1 LTIDELID
9 QLQANGYKNHSRA
22 AFKQKLYNSPSFR
35 RELYDANGFKSHG
48 IGYKDFESKLNI
60 NNGTIA
66 QSNSEYEEDKRTKSI
81 DDGADKDGQGVI
93 DFAQNVVRHVTDGL
107 MSSSSGLSKAIGNTA
122 ISLYGGVTGS
132 DMTNTHAEFNKSM
145 DDARDKLQAL
155 MGSPINYI
163 SDQIDSD
170 DEDAAAAKSVKRYK
184 EEREAQ
190 NKRYELEVW
199 DDTKG
204 VGENI
209 VSLPYKVLSQPVE
222 ALSIALSTTGD
233 IFLAKSSVGTR
244 FFGMGVDGAY
254 DELKKI
260 NAENPDLHLDD
271 HPNIALGYSASV
283 GVIQGLFEKYSVDKI
298 LGPAAS
304 KRAANYVLNKAVREI
319 TKRGGV
325 ITTELLEKEV
335 AAVSRRIGTKVGAA
349 ALNTLVATG
358 VEGSEELF
366 TEMGNDAIR
375 IMTNH
380 IGSGL
385 GIDGDIFDIDEMK
398 NTAAE
403 RYLTNFAAGAVGGAG
418 LGMTHGLFN
427 NSSDYIRYTYAT
439 ENNKDEARAQIDSE
453 IQNSRKYSDE
463 MKSALLGYSE
473 LMHDMSTKIDN
484 DADIDTK
491 KKMMALLGSKSY
503 QISKVQSLEQK
514 IATIDDSLKE
524 AQQPLL
530 DREKAKLAHIN
541 NVILATYKGNDLVY
555 NEKDGQYTKTIGDET
570 STISELEYMIGS
582 VAQLQD
588 KRKDGD
594 ATDDEDGSFADDDA
608 DLISDL
614 TRGVEA
620 VSDIPVEVIKPLDV
634 GTKIEYNGVRGE
646 VVEIDR
652 LKDGSIRSIKLKD
665 DDGNDTFVFI
675 NGKDIE
681 EYGIQ
686 IISDE
691 NTRQTNDDGSVGE
704 ENQSEAQTEDGGISE
719 GESTITA
726 VEGEPS
732 DIGIADDDGSTKEGQ
747 KEQEPLYKSDPGYV
761 SELEKEHSRLTK
773 ERDEYISDIAELKAI
788 DPTFD
793 ENGEE
798 TAKAQRIYDDG
809 IKNAEEKA
817 RTNSINK
824 RRDADIKKAKD
835 IGKRKG
841 IDVTKTIE
849 NINKKYDEEL
859 GENQKENEVGHTK
872 VSRVLDSQID
882 DENFPRENIES
893 HPIFQSNAR
902 KAKESKGRAEGKA
915 FKKTLANGEVIT
927 GKYILIN
934 KNDVFASH
942 RAHSFSKT
950 PGVPVNKNGN
960 TFNDNDYER
969 SKTAQAKQIK
979 DANNYDQRAI
989 EDPVLIDRNGVVKS
1003 GNGRTISRQMSNA
1016 KSSQKYTN
1024 ELKERAEEFGFT
1036 KEQVEAIG
1044 DEDVML
1050 AVELDGD
1057 PVYTTKEYAKYNEDS
1072 TKKKTPTEDAIVKA
1086 KSLDEKTISQMASVF
1101 EDSDVMS
1108 DLSLS
1113 DIDRLRNILINNGV
1127 ISETNQSLYFDEN
1140 GKLTASGSELIENI
1154 LLASIFNENEI
1165 RTLSKL
1171 PSIRKKLAQ
1180 NRVRLLNN
1188 RRKEETSVINLV
1200 RRAISIIG
1208 LSTSYSGSFEDK
1220 IEQYI
1225 TQSDMFDVVDSDKD
1239 VVLMAILIND
1249 ASKFRQL
1256 LDSLNNIVEGEDLF
1270 GNTIDSASVL
1280 SSVYDMVH
1288 DELSD
1293 KQKLV
1298 LEKAGYN
1305 INIEEYEKQEE
1316 GNETVSDK
1324 GKDGLTSGRQ
1334 EGNIGTVSDG
1344 KNKSETGGK
1353 ENDRKKEGVDEV
1365 DRGKDISYESDTSS
1379 KKKDSTEDVVNK
1391 DVKEAEEVGKDEK
1404 DKKTEASDS
1413 TDFEATDKK
1422 LADKIKKIDDSLA
1435 NQNEEASLSQD
1446 KKNVSRGEVGLGFK
1460 EILQRTPLSNDS
1472 KKVLQFILKKFP
1484 YIANNVDFIEDQKV
1498 WDDLVGSDEYGGWY
1512 ATDDE
1517 TGRIVILLNPKKKA
1531 GRDETILHEVIHAF
1545 TQTIIDNPRTAAE
1558 REYVAQITELYNKF
1572 KSIKGVSQTHAYI
1585 YDDIHEFVTY
1595 TMTNTPSQRFLR
1607 NRLSTR
1613 SLFDKVIDAIRNMFG
1628 FPSNDIVNKVISSTK
1643 AIISTTDYSNIQERI
1658 LDGYRA
1664 QKGAKID
1671 ISTQGSNKTN
1681 KVYETKVETKS
1692 GKGETVQFKSSQ
1704 GNNDYTSSDN
1714 IQREGDKVK
1723 SSGIGRTI
1731 AGVWNKFKNIQ
1742 FTGTT
1747 KVKNAADVAHIM
1759 RLLEDK
1765 SVEHAFAVH
1774 IDSKGNS
1781 HIQFLSIGG
1790 VSGTVVDPKLVLS
1803 GVAKFKSKKVYL
1815 VHNHPSGDMTPSNAD
1830 RDITKKITEGLSSL
1844 TTEFEHIIMDTYK
1857 QEYLVLD
1864 KYGYTDGRFTRE
1876 KREEGRKLS
1885 THIFD
1890 GAKVLTEP
1898 LAKITSSSDVAEFLY
1913 QKRFSVLPKNGYLIL
1928 NQQNNIIGNFSFKG
1942 DVNVNELLLSFGE
1955 TATARSVIMYGN
1967 SAPLNL
1973 NEISVRLNKLD
1984 VGLLDYVEVKGG
1996 GNDVKGAYD
2005 YISAADSG
2013 LLNEVQAKYGTNMV
2027 NEPINDSSDL
2037 RFQILGEKGAEALDK
2052 FDEATHRMDNL
2063 SVARQ
2068 MEEAGKTE
2076 KEIRLATGWERGKD
2090 KKWRYEINDYLQ
2102 AVSDVYELQGKRKG
2116 VVNEKASL
2124 FGSKELNK
2132 AYPEL
2137 ENVQVKITI
2146 SDDAKNNGSYEKLFI
2161 NGKKD
2166 SSQITINATDV
2177 SKAQS
2182 ILLHEMQHAIQEI
2195 EGFARGGSP
2204 KQFMNWNIER
2214 LREDNEK
2221 NAEILRDLIKEGE
2234 KKGLSPS
2241 EVMSI
2246 GDGLIASN
2254 NLSKLQNA
2262 IYEYENAPELYRSLA
2277 GEVEAR
2283 NVGQRIGMTPEQRRE
2298 TLLTETE
2305 DVARE
2310 DQIVMM
2316 DGVEQAM
2323 SLSDSESQP
2332 ITEAESKTL
2341 TDWLNK
2347 AFGGAVKIFSDWED
2361 FEKIAKERGV
2371 SDGEID
2377 KVRLSIKKI
2386 GRTGKQIDF
2395 GSTNVSGV
2403 SKGLRNFFVRNLFD
2417 YDFNIARTG
2426 SQYFS
2431 FNNGL
2436 VDGNIR
2442 VSNHTKA
2449 DDNIR
2454 IGSRNSYDVEVY
2466 EDGTVHFD
2474 IDTIHNNLTSKD
2486 ISKSLKAVQDIMS
2499 KVIAD
2504 SDALIKDIK
2513 TIFNTDK
2520 SISEKK
2526 QDAFN
2531 YLSKKINTSRLDP
2544 HLISAFIPELARSL
2558 NEAEQGVDFTKE
2570 RYNEVIKK
2578 QEDKKERLIAAS
2590 ERTRVNNEREKK
2602 AKEAY
2607 NRFKKGEITAEEYSK
2622 EHSRIYN
2629 NSDIKLLQYPD
2640 GTVYGAVLPD
2650 GSMYLNPEK
2659 LNANTPIH
2667 EYTHLFNQVI
2677 QKTNP
2682 KLWNRMVEAVKG
2694 IGLWNEVKNDPNYAN
2709 LKTDSQI
2716 ADEVYSRIAGK
2727 KGEKDWQD
2735 RIAKADSKSRLARIR
2750 ELIKEY
2756 WNNVMDFFGIKNMTA
2771 NDFANMTLDKL
2782 FSGKEIKGAEEAI
2795 GVKDD
2800 KSVVKKMMIGG
2811 KEVEVKTLPQ
2821 VTNGFYSPIEKKLLD
2836 EKATNLSATKWL
2848 ERLGKGDE
2856 MQFTGLKDFLESKK
2870 PNEQVKKSDIQDFM
2884 RDNRIEVV
2892 EVVKL
2897 DRPFR
2902 EIKKAF
2908 ENVGNEWEE
2917 VYGGVYAKLSDKSNE
2932 YERRYNLKIN
2942 GVEYGRDFTY
2952 LDAKSY
2958 VEANAQTNPE
2968 KNRSKFSQYQLEGQK
2983 ENYKEIMIVLP
2994 REGSMKKV
3002 GDYTVPSAHKYGE
3015 DLADNRRV
3023 VHLRMNTRTDAD
3035 GNKVLFLEEVQ
3046 SDHNQEARKK
3056 GVRNEKEMKRISELA
3071 DLFLEDRTKNQE
3083 GTPERIEYE
3092 KLTARNK
3099 TQGVPDAPFIKDTN
3113 ATTKLGLKVALKEAV
3128 AQGAD
3133 KIAWSSGEQQFDR
3146 WGSEEIHWRKQE
3158 GRTPQE
3164 EKRMKELG
3172 EKIVNYTDTPQER
3185 IEHEKL
3191 ARKEGGY
3198 SLLINEQSS
3207 GANAF
3212 NGQEAGNKD
3221 DLIVHSKDDLRAAI
3235 KKNLSRERNESEI
3248 DKLTDRIWDRMQ
3260 KEEIGTSM
3268 PRREGMKS
3276 FYGEPSEGK
3285 LGIVGQVAKSLFKQE
3300 PQTIELQN
3308 TVTLSGNQNKIL
3320 RFRDWVWANETKDYS
3335 FADAEKDI
3343 ENNNELY
3350 AKYQSSIPTQHAIT
3364 ITPEMRQQVQEGLP
3378 LFNVGLDVARFMV
3391 KSQLKSDRVMF
3402 NISDKYWN
3410 DLGKVVNDAKNVE
3423 DLNNALDIISDAI
3436 FQKYSKKR
3444 AVISNNR
3451 VRAQVRM
3458 LQSTNPR
3465 EMAAVISNAGVMFK
3479 TDADDYSEGDL
3490 EKLKKP
3496 AEDMLTKSRIDIGQK
3511 WNEVLKNYPS
3521 SVRYLVYRGIYKFIS
3536 KESEAYPI
3544 GYIKEAFDSTIQRF
3558 SESDN
3563 PQNFDFYTE
3572 YNQSIIDLL
3581 GEDRDSVINVDTD
3594 NGISGTW
3601 IKMNKASDSNDI
3613 EATKIKVAAASN
3625 GTSWCTK
3632 QTDTSGTGAKKV
3644 IEEDDHDFYV
3654 FFPKNTTQATIAIV
3668 PIREGEE
3675 EQLVN
3680 NSWYTGVFKQS
3691 NASDNNVDPEYYET
3705 VNQLAKKTKDK
3716 DLAYT
3721 LEKIGYSGLSKE
3733 EIKEIQR
3740 QKDKVKLDWFENHSG
3755 EIFTDEDIEDINR
3768 IYGISII
3775 VNGDQLGLHEW
3786 TEGIEEQLPES
3797 IRKDFGNKL
3806 FKSISYIELDANF
3819 NGSQVQSLGNLQSIG
3834 GNAYF
3839 KGSQVQSLGNLQ
3851 SIGGY
3856 ANFKGSPITSLGNL
3870 QSIGGNAY
3878 IEDSQV
3884 QSLGNL
3890 QSIGGNAYF
3899 NGSQV
3904 QSLGNLQSIGGYANF
3919 NDSQVQSLGNLQS
3932 IGGYA
3937 YFEGSQVQSLGNLQS
3952 IGGYAYFNGS
3962 QVQSLGNLQSIGGN
3976 ANFNGSQV
3984 QSLGNLQSIGGHAY
3998 FNGSP
4003 ITSLGNLQSIGGN
4016 AYFNGS
4022 QVQSLGNLQSIG
4034 EYAYFEDSQVQSL
4047 GNLQS
4052 IGGNAYFKD
4061 SQVQSLGNLQS
4072 IGGNAYFNGSQVQSL
4087 GNLQSIGEYAY
4098 FEDSQV
4104 QSLGNLQSIGGN
4116 ANFEDSQVQSLGNL
4130 QSIGGHAYFNG
4141 SQVQSLGNL
4150 QSIGGNAYFNGS
4162 QVQSLGNLQSIGG
4175 YANFKGSQVQ
4185 SLGNLQSIGG
4195 NAYFEDSPITSLGNL
4210 QSIGGNAY
4218 FEDSQVQSLGN
4229 LQSIGGYAN
4238 FNGSQVQSLG
4248 NLQSIGG
4255 DADFMDSKKN
4265 IFRLL
4270 KTGDNVAKEKAL
4282 RIKDIFTNAHY
4293 SYLAN
4298 LKNGGDIKL
4307 FNDFLPA
4314 EFRLRREEI
4323 DVNLSHNSDEI
4334 RFSMSESAVNQ
4345 ADKAA
4350 TVGNTDPI
4358 GKVVINLN
4366 KSGAT
4371 KEAQIKEFASAWI
4384 TVMQRQ
4390 SASFINRGLELVAD
4404 TEYIKE
4410 TRGDAMLALQN
4421 AIADHTS
4428 KLKKTDKLIGW
4439 VKSFWVRVG
4448 KMLRINISSDRL
4460 KEMTIGEFL
4469 DIASAQLRYT
4479 NDIISELLA
4488 DSTSDNKAIETEG
4501 KKSEENYREES
4512 ISERE
4517 KKLLDEYESL
4527 IANMDNEGGKSD
4539 TRQNNMSIEEEYDF
4553 IGRDLSDNTQA
4564 LVRTN
4569 GKEYDSMLQ
4578 SLVGS
4583 AKKVV
4588 ETIAF
4593 LMPTLKNA
4601 GISVTLHKSTS
4612 SYYNAVANNGGSAI
4626 EATRSFAFYKD
4637 GQIHINIHKPGIKAN
4652 VAIHEALHPII
4663 RDLLVN
4669 NKPVFDRF
4677 VNDILNDKELR
4688 KKYYDDFAMARY
4700 SHLDGD
4706 KISEEAIIE
4715 ASADIILARII
4726 KGLDAAS
4733 DSVFNRVLKY
4743 IKEALGKTYGKLFE
4757 HVNTRADFNAFANTL
4772 ADGISKGMVISFN
4785 REGKAAIKEIVE
4797 NAASIADGN
4806 NTKNITGEKVDN
4818 DDAINNKKQ
4827 ASGLS
4832 QSIQDNRAQQ
4842 KRAIQSKLTAD
4853 ILTNPDIN
4861 WEHIASKLVTSGVLT
4876 KDEVDDILNGWR
4888 QKNASVNTVGKNMS
4902 SDQTLMAIEGM
4913 AELLHLRNM
4922 TEDDDVRITHEA
4934 MDELVANLDGE
4945 LSDSLLHYTPYEVKA
4960 TIKRIA
4966 DSGLAH
4972 PVNIL
4977 QIFHNVINSGNVP
4990 GHEKFIAMGIAIS
5003 QLKSSLKKYKDIYKK
5018 TGDKHSAD
5026 MVDSINDMLLR
5037 LAAASKTASSLSGAA
5052 LGIHSKLIELGGLT
5066 YEGQLIELDG
5076 INKRGKNI
5084 EIEESDK
5091 KQINA
5096 LVNKINEL
5104 QAALDKA
5111 ITSNETKNDGDKEKE
5126 TTYRTIRK
5134 VNAGKQPILS
5144 KEVLLAKLRK
5154 LRASST
5160 SFSLAM
5166 SVSDPSDM
5174 SYNEIIV
5181 ELIKVA
5187 HIDGAVTFKDVVEA
5201 VKGYDNQITE
5211 NDIYNAVISQ
5221 THESKAK
5228 RLSELAQR
5236 EATTKR
5242 HARDIARLEKM
5253 IKDDI
5258 AALLVN
5264 NKVPDTNRMHS
5275 IRKLLYDIEKN
5286 IYSIDTTGS
5295 IMATQ
5300 QNAIDQIRD
5309 NYDIAFLHPSPD
5321 KSTEDMLSSI
5331 VNAIRMLH
5339 DAKYKAWIEETYRN
5353 LKKEIDNIN
5362 EAIKNGTF
5370 AKTVSPSNDTRKEIP
5385 THISVPVFDDDGEV
5399 IGIDEQEFNY
5409 GRILRDISTMRR
5421 EIEAIKNKYRN
5432 SESAYHKWYV
5442 RFRNTIG
5449 GSMAMM
5455 DLSYFAVQGYRALT
5469 LFWRNPKM
5477 FIQAFSKSISVMA
5490 DEFSRNPGKADI
5502 IYKQIVENPYYQ
5514 RAVSLGLVISDP
5526 EAHIHIKEEIGGDD
5540 YFDII
5545 YDKTKNKKGLL
5556 ASTINVPLKIR
5567 KKVKT
5572 ASNASFATHL
5582 NLISIN
5588 TVSAY
5593 IERVVSKTGEQPSDK
5608 ELEAIIRD
5616 VNNSTG
5622 RPHFKQGSHGGKI
5635 AVGASYVLWAP
5646 KLYASQIFN
5655 IANIALDPIKLAYY
5669 ASRGEKDMT
5678 RAYMYKAANSVL
5690 AFATT
5695 TAVIYGL
5702 RAMLAKIQCG
5712 DNVGYN
5718 TEKGTSR
5725 SNWMKIQCGDWSF
5738 DPTGNHRQWI
5748 RLGYNLIKTV
5758 QNEPPV
5764 DYRGEKISPSQ
5775 QIFNVLRY
5783 KSNPALAFVSSLF
5796 TGTDFMNRR
5805 YYADDTSP
5813 MQIKSRGG
5821 VIKDAFIPI
5830 FGNNL
5835 VDLYKFAMS
5844 DNSERLRLKPLVAV
5858 EQVLGFGVTYIDP
5871 KEKEERKEIEKKE
5884 KADSKKE
5891 KSEDALQKLIKEG
5904 LPKEYSEG
5912 EFQDNVDWSNISL
5925 TDKQYKSKDGKRR
5938 QVFRHISDTNHDGKE
5953 NDCFVWRTRIRGK
5966 RKGEKYKERVPCE

>member
-1220 IEQYI
+1220 LEQYI

-1353 ENDRKKEGVDEV
+1353 E
-1365 DRGKDISYESDTSS
+1365 
-1379 KKKDSTEDVVNK
+1379 
-1391 DVKEAEEVGKDEK
+1391 
-1404 DKKTEASDS
+1404 
-1413 TDFEATDKK
+1413 
-1422 LADKIKKIDDSLA
+1422 
-1435 NQNEEASLSQD
+1435 
-1446 KKNVSRGEVGLGFK
+1446 NVSRGEVGLGFK

-1595 TMTNTPSQRFLR
+1595 TMTNTPFQRFLR

-1704 GNNDYTSSDN
+1704 GTNDYTSSDN

-1815 VHNHPSGDMTPSNAD
+1815 VHNHPSGNMTPSNAD

-1955 TATARSVIMYGN
+1955 TATAKSVIMYGN

-1973 NEISVRLNKLD
+1973 NAISVRLNKLD

-2027 NEPINDSSDL
+2027 NEPVNDSSDL
-2037 RFQILGEKGAEALDK
+2037 RFQILGEKGAAALDK
-2052 FDEATHRMDNL
+2052 YDEATHRMDNL
-2063 SVARQ
+2063 EVARQ

-2076 KEIRLATGWERGKD
+2076 KEIRRATGWERGVD
-2090 KKWRYEINDYLQ
+2090 KLWRYEILDIDLIKRFGDNTKIKSALRILGRGYEIELKQLDRFNDLI
-2102 AVSDVYELQGKRKG
+2102 
-2116 VVNEKASL
+2116 
-2124 FGSKELNK
+2124 K
-2132 AYPEL
+2132 AYPKL
-2137 ENVQVKITI
+2137 NRLKVRLGYLST
-2146 SDDAKNNGSYEKLFI
+2146 AAGSYGGDTITLSEYKYRDVIKDIQFNLNRSGEFGGAYVLNDDYLLGKL
-2161 NGKKD
+2161 NELT
-2166 SSQITINATDV
+2166 ST
-2177 SKAQS
+2177 
-2182 ILLHEMQHAIQEI
+2182 LLHEIQHAIQEI

-2204 KQFMNWNIER
+2204 TQFMNWNIER

-2371 SDGEID
+2371 SDGDID
-2377 KVRLSIKKI
+2377 NVRLSIKKI

-2526 QDAFN
+2526 QDAFS
-2531 YLSKKINTSRLDP
+2531 YLSSKIDTSRIDSN
-2544 HLISAFIPELARSL
+2544 LIDVFIPELAMSL
-2558 NEAEQGVDFTKE
+2558 NKAEQGVDFAKE

-2578 QEDKKERLIAAS
+2578 QEDKKERLIAAL

-2650 GSMYLNPEK
+2650 GSMYLNPER

-2667 EYTHLFNQVI
+2667 EHTHLFNQVI

-2682 KLWNRMVEAVKG
+2682 KLWDKIVEATKKTE
-2694 IGLWNEVKNDPNYAN
+2694 LWEEVKNDPNYAN

-2716 ADEVYSRIAGK
+2716 ADEVFSRFVGD
-2727 KGEKDWQD
+2727 KGEGSWQE
-2735 RIAKADSKSRLARIR
+2735 RIAKADSKSRLAKVG

-2756 WNNVMDFFGIKNMTA
+2756 WNAIKEFFGVDIYKGMTA
-2771 NDFANMTLDKL
+2771 DDFANMTLDKL

-3092 KLTARNK
+3092 KLTARNN

-3133 KIAWSSGEQQFDR
+3133 KISWTTGEQQNERYDLSKQVDEIG
-3146 WGSEEIHWRKQE
+3146 WQKNENGTYNITPKKDGSVIGTREMMANLTIKQIE
-3158 GRTPQE
+3158 DYVG
-3164 EKRMKELG
+3164 KEVA
-3172 EKIVNYTDTPQER
+3172 EKIQNE
-3185 IEHEKL
+3185 
-3191 ARKEGGY
+3191 EGKVGDGG
-3198 SLLINEQSS
+3198 SVKQ
-3207 GANAF
+3207 G
-3212 NGQEAGNKD
+3212 
-3221 DLIVHSKDDLRAAI
+3221 
-3235 KKNLSRERNESEI
+3235 
-3248 DKLTDRIWDRMQ
+3248 KLTGQQLKVGGKGM
-3260 KEEIGTSM
+3260 IG
-3268 PRREGMKS
+3268 
-3276 FYGEPSEGK
+3276 FYGNPSEGK

-3391 KSQLKSDRVMF
+3391 KSQLKSDKVMF

-3496 AEDMLTKSRIDIGQK
+3496 AEDLLTKSRIDIGQK

-3521 SVRYLVYRGIYKFIS
+3521 SVRYLVYRGIYKFVS

-3558 SESDN
+3558 SESDS

-3733 EIKEIQR
+3733 EIKELQR

-3839 KGSQVQSLGNLQ
+3839 
-3851 SIGGY
+3851 
-3856 ANFKGSPITSLGNL
+3856 
-3870 QSIGGNAY
+3870 
-3878 IEDSQV
+3878 
-3884 QSLGNL
+3884 
-3890 QSIGGNAYF
+3890 
-3899 NGSQV
+3899 
-3904 QSLGNLQSIGGYANF
+3904 
-3919 NDSQVQSLGNLQS
+3919 
-3932 IGGYA
+3932 
-3937 YFEGSQVQSLGNLQS
+3937 
-3952 IGGYAYFNGS
+3952 
-3962 QVQSLGNLQSIGGN
+3962 
-3976 ANFNGSQV
+3976 
-3984 QSLGNLQSIGGHAY
+3984 
-3998 FNGSP
+3998 
-4003 ITSLGNLQSIGGN
+4003 
-4016 AYFNGS
+4016 
-4022 QVQSLGNLQSIG
+4022 
-4034 EYAYFEDSQVQSL
+4034 
-4047 GNLQS
+4047 
-4052 IGGNAYFKD
+4052 
-4061 SQVQSLGNLQS
+4061 
-4072 IGGNAYFNGSQVQSL
+4072 
-4087 GNLQSIGEYAY
+4087 
-4098 FEDSQV
+4098 
-4104 QSLGNLQSIGGN
+4104 
-4116 ANFEDSQVQSLGNL
+4116 
-4130 QSIGGHAYFNG
+4130 
-4141 SQVQSLGNL
+4141 
-4150 QSIGGNAYFNGS
+4150 
-4162 QVQSLGNLQSIGG
+4162 
-4175 YANFKGSQVQ
+4175 
-4185 SLGNLQSIGG
+4185 
-4195 NAYFEDSPITSLGNL
+4195 
-4210 QSIGGNAY
+4210 
-4218 FEDSQVQSLGN
+4218 EDSQVQSLGN

-4238 FNGSQVQSLG
+4238 FNDSQVQSLG

-4842 KRAIQSKLTAD
+4842 KRAIQSKLIAD

>member
-1 LTIDELID
+1 MTIDELID

-1220 IEQYI
+1220 LEQYI

-1353 ENDRKKEGVDEV
+1353 E
-1365 DRGKDISYESDTSS
+1365 
-1379 KKKDSTEDVVNK
+1379 
-1391 DVKEAEEVGKDEK
+1391 
-1404 DKKTEASDS
+1404 
-1413 TDFEATDKK
+1413 
-1422 LADKIKKIDDSLA
+1422 
-1435 NQNEEASLSQD
+1435 
-1446 KKNVSRGEVGLGFK
+1446 NVSRGEVGLGFK

-1595 TMTNTPSQRFLR
+1595 TMTNTPFQRFLR

-1704 GNNDYTSSDN
+1704 GTNDYTSSDN

-1815 VHNHPSGDMTPSNAD
+1815 VHNHPSGNMTPSNAD

-1955 TATARSVIMYGN
+1955 TATAKSVIMYGN

-1973 NEISVRLNKLD
+1973 NAISVRLNKLD

-2027 NEPINDSSDL
+2027 NEPVNDSSDL
-2037 RFQILGEKGAEALDK
+2037 RFQILGEKGAAALDK
-2052 FDEATHRMDNL
+2052 YDEATHRMDNL
-2063 SVARQ
+2063 EVARQ

-2076 KEIRLATGWERGKD
+2076 KEIRRATGWERGVD
-2090 KKWRYEINDYLQ
+2090 KLWRYEILDIDLIKRFGDNTKIKSALRILGRGYEIELKQLDRFNDLI
-2102 AVSDVYELQGKRKG
+2102 
-2116 VVNEKASL
+2116 
-2124 FGSKELNK
+2124 K
-2132 AYPEL
+2132 AYPKL
-2137 ENVQVKITI
+2137 NRLKVRLGYLST
-2146 SDDAKNNGSYEKLFI
+2146 AAGSYGGDTITLSEYKYRDVIKDIQFNLNRSGEFGGAYVLNDDYLLGKL
-2161 NGKKD
+2161 NELT
-2166 SSQITINATDV
+2166 ST
-2177 SKAQS
+2177 
-2182 ILLHEMQHAIQEI
+2182 LLHEIQHAIQEI

-2204 KQFMNWNIER
+2204 TQFMNWNIER

-2371 SDGEID
+2371 SDGDID
-2377 KVRLSIKKI
+2377 NVRLSIKKI

-2526 QDAFN
+2526 QDAFS
-2531 YLSKKINTSRLDP
+2531 YLSSKIDTSRIDSN
-2544 HLISAFIPELARSL
+2544 LIDVFIPELAMSL
-2558 NEAEQGVDFTKE
+2558 NKAEQGVDFAKE

-2578 QEDKKERLIAAS
+2578 QEDKKERLIAAL

-2650 GSMYLNPEK
+2650 GSMYLNPER

-2667 EYTHLFNQVI
+2667 EHTHLFNQVI

-2682 KLWNRMVEAVKG
+2682 KLWDKIVEATKKTE
-2694 IGLWNEVKNDPNYAN
+2694 LWEEVKNDPNYAN

-2716 ADEVYSRIAGK
+2716 ADEVFSRFVGD
-2727 KGEKDWQD
+2727 KGEGSWQE
-2735 RIAKADSKSRLARIR
+2735 RIAKADSKSRLAKVG

-2756 WNNVMDFFGIKNMTA
+2756 WNAIKEFFGVDIYKGMTA
-2771 NDFANMTLDKL
+2771 DDFANMTLDKL

-3092 KLTARNK
+3092 KLTARNN

-3133 KIAWSSGEQQFDR
+3133 KISWTTGEQQNERYDLSKQVDEIG
-3146 WGSEEIHWRKQE
+3146 WQKNENGTYNITPKKDGSVIGTREMMANLTIKQIE
-3158 GRTPQE
+3158 DYVG
-3164 EKRMKELG
+3164 KEVA
-3172 EKIVNYTDTPQER
+3172 EKIQNE
-3185 IEHEKL
+3185 
-3191 ARKEGGY
+3191 EGKVGDGG
-3198 SLLINEQSS
+3198 SVKQ
-3207 GANAF
+3207 G
-3212 NGQEAGNKD
+3212 
-3221 DLIVHSKDDLRAAI
+3221 
-3235 KKNLSRERNESEI
+3235 
-3248 DKLTDRIWDRMQ
+3248 KLTGQQLKVGGKGM
-3260 KEEIGTSM
+3260 IG
-3268 PRREGMKS
+3268 
-3276 FYGEPSEGK
+3276 FYGNPSEGK

-3391 KSQLKSDRVMF
+3391 KSQLKSDKVMF

-3496 AEDMLTKSRIDIGQK
+3496 AEDLLTKSRIDIGQK

-3521 SVRYLVYRGIYKFIS
+3521 SVRYLVYRGIYKFVS

-3558 SESDN
+3558 SESDS

-3733 EIKEIQR
+3733 EIKELQR

-3834 GNAYF
+3834 G
-3839 KGSQVQSLGNLQ
+3839 
-3851 SIGGY
+3851 
-3856 ANFKGSPITSLGNL
+3856 
-3870 QSIGGNAY
+3870 
-3878 IEDSQV
+3878 
-3884 QSLGNL
+3884 
-3890 QSIGGNAYF
+3890 
-3899 NGSQV
+3899 
-3904 QSLGNLQSIGGYANF
+3904 YANF
-3919 NDSQVQSLGNLQS
+3919 ND
-3932 IGGYA
+3932 
-3937 YFEGSQVQSLGNLQS
+3937 
-3952 IGGYAYFNGS
+3952 
-3962 QVQSLGNLQSIGGN
+3962 
-3976 ANFNGSQV
+3976 
-3984 QSLGNLQSIGGHAY
+3984 
-3998 FNGSP
+3998 
-4003 ITSLGNLQSIGGN
+4003 
-4016 AYFNGS
+4016 
-4022 QVQSLGNLQSIG
+4022 
-4034 EYAYFEDSQVQSL
+4034 
-4047 GNLQS
+4047 
-4052 IGGNAYFKD
+4052 
-4061 SQVQSLGNLQS
+4061 
-4072 IGGNAYFNGSQVQSL
+4072 
-4087 GNLQSIGEYAY
+4087 
-4098 FEDSQV
+4098 
-4104 QSLGNLQSIGGN
+4104 
-4116 ANFEDSQVQSLGNL
+4116 
-4130 QSIGGHAYFNG
+4130 
-4141 SQVQSLGNL
+4141 
-4150 QSIGGNAYFNGS
+4150 
-4162 QVQSLGNLQSIGG
+4162 
-4175 YANFKGSQVQ
+4175 
-4185 SLGNLQSIGG
+4185 
-4195 NAYFEDSPITSLGNL
+4195 
-4210 QSIGGNAY
+4210 
-4218 FEDSQVQSLGN
+4218 
-4229 LQSIGGYAN
+4229 
-4238 FNGSQVQSLG
+4238 SQVQSLG

-4842 KRAIQSKLTAD
+4842 KRAIQSKLIAD